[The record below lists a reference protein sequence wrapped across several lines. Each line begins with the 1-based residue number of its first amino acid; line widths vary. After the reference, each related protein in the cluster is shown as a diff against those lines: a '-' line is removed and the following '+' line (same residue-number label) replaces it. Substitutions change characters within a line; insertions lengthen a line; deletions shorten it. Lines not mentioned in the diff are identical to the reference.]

1 MCVAIHDTII
11 EKHICTSGWA
21 VSNLLPSKEAGRVS
35 NPSGSSPSSSKAGDG
50 VGGYAQIL
58 IVIPT
63 DVPDKFAAIMSGWVT
78 PEEVAGELIR
88 W

>member
-1 MCVAIHDTII
+1 MCVAIIDAIHDTII
-11 EKHICTSGWA
+11 EKHI
-21 VSNLLPSKEAGRVS
+21 
-35 NPSGSSPSSSKAGDG
+35 
-50 VGGYAQIL
+50 

-63 DVPDKFAAIMSGWVT
+63 DVPDKFAAIMSGWAT